1 MLSDLPNCPYSLALT
16 SCSQIR
22 PVLAMCPRA
31 AVSVAFICIDSRFRC
46 DANPKQLQ
54 LFAIKC
60 NRMQSFI
67 HSHSHSL
74 MLLPLRHIGHGQ
86 SMDERATQGEAATSS
101 TVAVSYP
108 LSLSF
113 PLCLFLSVCLTVSFS
128 FGLPFPFRSLD
139 SLCTCQ
145 P

>member
-67 HSHSHSL
+67 HSHSHSHSL

-108 LSLSF
+108 LSLS
-113 PLCLFLSVCLTVSFS
+113 LSVCLSDCLFLVRSSF
-128 FGLPFPFRSLD
+128 PFPL
-139 SLCTCQ
+139 

>member
-1 MLSDLPNCPYSLALT
+1 MLSDSPNCPYSLALT
-16 SCSQIR
+16 SCSEIR
-22 PVLAMCPRA
+22 LVLAMCPRA

-67 HSHSHSL
+67 HSHSHSHSL

-86 SMDERATQGEAATSS
+86 SMDERAAQGEAATSS
-101 TVAVSYP
+101 TVSISDALSP
-108 LSLSF
+108 SLS
-113 PLCLFLSVCLTVSFS
+113 LSVCLSLVLSSF
-128 FGLPFPFRSLD
+128 PFPL
-139 SLCTCQ
+139 

>member
-1 MLSDLPNCPYSLALT
+1 MLSDSPNCPYSLALT
-16 SCSQIR
+16 SCSEIR
-22 PVLAMCPRA
+22 LVLAMCPRA

-86 SMDERATQGEAATSS
+86 SMDERAAQGKAATSS
-101 TVAVSYP
+101 TVSISDALSPSLP
-108 LSLSF
+108 LSLSVCLSLGLSSFPF
-113 PLCLFLSVCLTVSFS
+113 PL
-128 FGLPFPFRSLD
+128 P
-139 SLCTCQ
+139 
-145 P
+145 